1 MNYIKNYSITF
12 NASSLEFQS
21 TPSVGRATNGST
33 FEPPLFHD
41 FNPRP
46 PWGGRRF
53 TTLAKTWD
61 LSFQSTPSVG
71 RATIDCDDGA
81 VWLKNFNPRPPWG
94 GRLRT
99 CPLLPCPRAT
109 FQSTPS
115 VGRATIALTG
125 SIQTRKYISIHA
137 LRGEGDL
144 PKTRTSAPTIP
155 FQSTPSVGRATLSP
169 CKIPCRTSIS
179 IHALRGEGDARR
191 SYHGNDNYN
200 FNPRPPWG
208 GRLLGFFMRTRLK
221 IFQSTPSVGRA
232 TKRKQPNQSS
242 TDISIHAL
250 RGEGDCPDWQHTD
263 PQIYF
268 NPRPPWGGRQDS
280 SSGSELNIFISIHA
294 LRGEG
299 DAKAEAH
306 SVEVPVFQ
314 STPSVGRATFAVFNL
329 CHFGGYFNPRPPWG
343 GRPYF
348 TELIDESSSFQ
359 STPSVGRATKE
370 KARIASAINRISI
383 HALRGEGD
391 RTRYITDT
399 VIENFNPRPPWG
411 GRLLQS

>member
-137 LRGEGDL
+137 LRGEGD
-144 PKTRTSAPTIP
+144 
-155 FQSTPSVGRATLSP
+155 
-169 CKIPCRTSIS
+169 
-179 IHALRGEGDARR
+179 ARR

-232 TKRKQPNQSS
+232 TSHRPQ
-242 TDISIHAL
+242 AL
-250 RGEGDCPDWQHTD
+250 H
-263 PQIYF
+263 I
-268 NPRPPWGGRQDS
+268 
-280 SSGSELNIFISIHA
+280 
-294 LRGEG
+294 
-299 DAKAEAH
+299 KK
-306 SVEVPVFQ
+306 FQ
-314 STPSVGRATFAVFNL
+314 STPSVGRATVKGERKKELNID
-329 CHFGGYFNPRPPWG
+329 FNPRPPWG
-343 GRPYF
+343 GR
-348 TELIDESSSFQ
+348 LSRNQSQASANLFQ
-359 STPSVGRATKE
+359 STPSVGRATM
-370 KARIASAINRISI
+370 S
-383 HALRGEGD
+383 EG
-391 RTRYITDT
+391 
-399 VIENFNPRPPWG
+399 
-411 GRLLQS
+411 

>member
-115 VGRATIALTG
+115 VGRATALTG

-137 LRGEGDL
+137 LRGEGDT
-144 PKTRTSAPTIP
+144 PASAALSVIRYFNPRPPWGGRHRLVNFIAKSVK
-155 FQSTPSVGRATLSP
+155 FQSTPSVGRAT
-169 CKIPCRTSIS
+169 
-179 IHALRGEGDARR
+179 
-191 SYHGNDNYN
+191 
-200 FNPRPPWG
+200 
-208 GRLLGFFMRTRLK
+208 RLF
-221 IFQSTPSVGRA
+221 
-232 TKRKQPNQSS
+232 KR
-242 TDISIHAL
+242 
-250 RGEGDCPDWQHTD
+250 
-263 PQIYF
+263 F
-268 NPRPPWGGRQDS
+268 
-280 SSGSELNIFISIHA
+280 
-294 LRGEG
+294 
-299 DAKAEAH
+299 
-306 SVEVPVFQ
+306 
-314 STPSVGRATFAVFNL
+314 
-329 CHFGGYFNPRPPWG
+329 
-343 GRPYF
+343 
-348 TELIDESSSFQ
+348 
-359 STPSVGRATKE
+359 
-370 KARIASAINRISI
+370 
-383 HALRGEGD
+383 
-391 RTRYITDT
+391 
-399 VIENFNPRPPWG
+399 
-411 GRLLQS
+411 

>member
-115 VGRATIALTG
+115 VGRATIVQG
-125 SIQTRKYISIHA
+125 YRFPNIIISIHA
-137 LRGEGDL
+137 LRGEGDEIVQGYRFPNIIISIHAL
-144 PKTRTSAPTIP
+144 RGEGDKSNTIEIQSIEISIHALRGEGDKILQVVKSLIFL
-155 FQSTPSVGRATLSP
+155 FQSTPSVGRAT
-169 CKIPCRTSIS
+169 
-179 IHALRGEGDARR
+179 
-191 SYHGNDNYN
+191 Y
-200 FNPRPPWG
+200 
-208 GRLLGFFMRTRLK
+208 
-221 IFQSTPSVGRA
+221 
-232 TKRKQPNQSS
+232 
-242 TDISIHAL
+242 
-250 RGEGDCPDWQHTD
+250 
-263 PQIYF
+263 
-268 NPRPPWGGRQDS
+268 
-280 SSGSELNIFISIHA
+280 
-294 LRGEG
+294 
-299 DAKAEAH
+299 
-306 SVEVPVFQ
+306 
-314 STPSVGRATFAVFNL
+314 
-329 CHFGGYFNPRPPWG
+329 
-343 GRPYF
+343 
-348 TELIDESSSFQ
+348 
-359 STPSVGRATKE
+359 
-370 KARIASAINRISI
+370 
-383 HALRGEGD
+383 
-391 RTRYITDT
+391 
-399 VIENFNPRPPWG
+399 
-411 GRLLQS
+411 

>member
-99 CPLLPCPRAT
+99 WPLLPCPRAT
-109 FQSTPS
+109 
-115 VGRATIALTG
+115 
-125 SIQTRKYISIHA
+125 
-137 LRGEGDL
+137 
-144 PKTRTSAPTIP
+144 

-208 GRLLGFFMRTRLK
+208 GRRRTRLLQVLQDQNFNPRPPWGGRPK
-221 IFQSTPSVGRA
+221 ENSLTKAAQTFQSTPSVGRA
-232 TKRKQPNQSS
+232 TDTPNPSRPY
-242 TDISIHAL
+242 AL
-250 RGEGDCPDWQHTD
+250 
-263 PQIYF
+263 
-268 NPRPPWGGRQDS
+268 
-280 SSGSELNIFISIHA
+280 L
-294 LRGEG
+294 
-299 DAKAEAH
+299 
-306 SVEVPVFQ
+306 FQ
-314 STPSVGRATFAVFNL
+314 STPSVGRATL
-329 CHFGGYFNPRPPWG
+329 TQY
-343 GRPYF
+343 
-348 TELIDESSSFQ
+348 S
-359 STPSVGRATKE
+359 
-370 KARIASAINRISI
+370 
-383 HALRGEGD
+383 
-391 RTRYITDT
+391 
-399 VIENFNPRPPWG
+399 
-411 GRLLQS
+411 

>member
-115 VGRATIALTG
+115 VGRATYQKHERARQQYHFNPRPPWGGRHCRLVKSLAG
-125 SIQTRKYISIHA
+125 
-137 LRGEGDL
+137 L
-144 PKTRTSAPTIP
+144 P
-155 FQSTPSVGRATLSP
+155 FQSTPSVGRATL
-169 CKIPCRTSIS
+169 
-179 IHALRGEGDARR
+179 
-191 SYHGNDNYN
+191 
-200 FNPRPPWG
+200 
-208 GRLLGFFMRTRLK
+208 
-221 IFQSTPSVGRA
+221 VGAITA
-232 TKRKQPNQSS
+232 TII
-242 TDISIHAL
+242 TISIHAL
-250 RGEGDCPDWQHTD
+250 RGEGDCL
-263 PQIYF
+263 
-268 NPRPPWGGRQDS
+268 
-280 SSGSELNIFISIHA
+280 GSL
-294 LRGEG
+294 
-299 DAKAEAH
+299 
-306 SVEVPVFQ
+306 
-314 STPSVGRATFAVFNL
+314 
-329 CHFGGYFNPRPPWG
+329 
-343 GRPYF
+343 
-348 TELIDESSSFQ
+348 
-359 STPSVGRATKE
+359 
-370 KARIASAINRISI
+370 
-383 HALRGEGD
+383 
-391 RTRYITDT
+391 
-399 VIENFNPRPPWG
+399 
-411 GRLLQS
+411 